1 MCTSATRRVFALGL
15 VAAFAGAGA
24 GRASA
29 DGGAPVN
36 TAAPVISGILR
47 AGQVLMVSSGWT
59 GTEPIYYTYQWQR
72 CDASGANCAGIAGA
86 AGQSYV
92 LAAADVAATIRV
104 LVTATNPGGST
115 SAFSSL
121 TALVAA
127 PPAGP
132 TSRVAP
138 SLTGSA
144 VVGSTLAVGNGVW
157 VGDLPIAYVYQWQR
171 CTRSGVCQ
179 DIPQATAASY
189 KLVAADSGRQVRARV
204 NATNTVSSDNAL
216 SNTSD
221 IVTGGP
227 NAPVNTAL
235 PVIGGNAGIGQP
247 LNVSTGTWR
256 GAAPPFT
263 FLFQWQRCNESG
275 SSCADIA
282 GATAKSYTPVSG
294 DSGKR
299 LGALV
304 TALTSDGAERIRS
317 SLSEIVAGT
326 PTTPANTR
334 PPVVSGLVEVGQT
347 LNATSGSWTGTE
359 PLAYTYRWRRCTGP
373 ATCADIPSAS
383 GRAYLL
389 DAGDR
394 GATVQVVVTATN
406 AAGSMSAT
414 SARSA
419 VVATTVSSA
428 EIVLGNGL
436 TSVPASALTAPDRL
450 LIDRVQTMR
459 SRGSFT
465 VRFRVSDLMGRVVRD
480 ALVYVLALPAGTIA
494 REPELPTGLD
504 GWVSFRLIPT
514 ARLTLQGGSL
524 TLFVRA
530 RKQGED
536 LRAGI
541 SNRRLV
547 QVRLGVGR

>member
-1 MCTSATRRVFALGL
+1 M
-15 VAAFAGAGA
+15 
-24 GRASA
+24 
-29 DGGAPVN
+29 N

-92 LAAADVAATIRV
+92 LVAADVAATIRV

-121 TALVAA
+121 TALVVA

-132 TSRVAP
+132 TSRVPP
-138 SLTGSA
+138 SLAGSA

-157 VGDLPIAYVYQWQR
+157 AGDPPIAYVYQWQR
-171 CTRSGVCQ
+171 CSRSGVCQ
-179 DIPQATAASY
+179 DIPQATGAFY
-189 KLVAADSGRQVRARV
+189 KLIAADSGRQVRARV
-204 NATNTVSSDNAL
+204 SATNTVSSDSAL
-216 SNTSD
+216 SNASE

-235 PVIGGNAGIGQP
+235 PAIAGNAGIGQP
-247 LNVSTGTWR
+247 LSVSTGTWR
-256 GAAPPFT
+256 GTPPFT
-263 FLFQWQRCNESG
+263 FIFQWQRCNESG

-282 GATAKSYTPVSG
+282 GATGQSYTPVSG
-294 DSGKR
+294 DSGKK

-317 SLSEIVAGT
+317 SLSEIVVGS
-326 PTTPANTR
+326 PTMPANTR
-334 PPVVSGLVEVGQT
+334 PPVVYGVAGVGQT
-347 LNATSGSWTGTE
+347 LNATNGSWTGTE
-359 PLAYTYRWRRCTGP
+359 PLVYTYRWRRCTGP
-373 ATCADIPSAS
+373 DTCADIPSAT

-389 DAGDR
+389 DPGDR
-394 GATVQVVVTATN
+394 GATLQVVVTATN
-406 AAGSMSAT
+406 TAGSVSAT

-419 VVATTVSSA
+419 VVGATVSSA

-436 TSVPASALTAPDRL
+436 TSVPASSLTPPDRL
-450 LIDRVQTMR
+450 LIDRVQTVR
-459 SRGSFT
+459 SRASFT

-480 ALVYVLALPAGTIA
+480 ALVYVLALPSGTIA
-494 REPELPTGLD
+494 QDPELPTGQD
-504 GWVSFRLIPT
+504 GWVSFRLTPT

-530 RKQGED
+530 RKRGEE
-536 LRAGI
+536 LLAGI

-547 QVRLGVGR
+547 QVRLGIGRR